1 MSPTPPTPLL
11 SQTARTC
18 LLLVVVLCHV
28 SGVWALTRIAPLILA
43 AEEPPKMQ
51 VRFVQPPPPPPQ
63 IELPPPEDTS
73 VPEWLPQPEPRPRL
87 EQAVEEPLPD
97 LPPPVFERP
106 KPPPVAAKP
115 VPPRSAPPPP
125 PASEKVEALMPA
137 PPSTTRS
144 LLKTVTEAELSYRVP
159 PQPIYPTYALRAREF
174 GTALV
179 DVLIDVSGRPQEVS
193 LQKSSTYGAL
203 DREALRAVRAARFD
217 PYLEDGVA
225 TPVHVVIPVHFV
237 LLREK

>member
-1 MSPTPPTPLL
+1 MLTD
-11 SQTARTC
+11 
-18 LLLVVVLCHV
+18 V
-28 SGVWALTRIAPLILA
+28 SYPVD
-43 AEEPPKMQ
+43 EDPPKLE

-63 IELPPPEDTS
+63 IELPPPEDT
-73 VPEWLPQPEPRPRL
+73 PAPQWLPEPELQSRL

-106 KPPPVAAKP
+106 KPPPVAAKV
-115 VPPRSAPPPP
+115 VPPRPPQPAPQLPPRL
-125 PASEKVEALMPA
+125 PASEKVEALLQA
-137 PPSTTRS
+137 PPSNTRS
-144 LLKTVTEAELSYRVP
+144 LLKTVTEAEISYRVR
-159 PQPIYPTYALRAREF
+159 PQPIYPSYALRAREF

-179 DVLIDVSGRPQEVS
+179 DVLIDVSGQPQEVS
-193 LQKSSTYGAL
+193 LEKSSTYGAL